1 MKRKKFFFIRALR
14 PGLVLT
20 VLLTILTFLPL
31 EPIDFLEYKLLDLR
45 FRFSKRHHAINDV
58 VLLTID
64 NRSEDRLGRWP
75 WDRTIIA
82 QLINNISQGQP
93 AVIGLDIVFAEK
105 QISPLDKI
113 LSLPDAKS
121 ELEKVNLEKIRKSCD
136 YDRQLAEA
144 IAKARNVVLG
154 YYFFTD
160 GPDTI
165 PDELVQNDPRYR
177 KVRLQSE
184 VFPVRASAQTR
195 EVLPVKRGHGL
206 ESSIELISSASKAQ
220 GYLNIFPDSDGVV
233 RKSFLIMKQGR
244 DWLASFPL
252 QILKIYEGVS
262 GTPVT
267 VTEDGITQLKVGQ
280 RDIPVGLDGSLPVDY
295 TKELSCFPSYSVIDV
310 LDGSVPPAAFSK
322 KVVLVGITDP
332 GLMRDNWV
340 TPTEIVTPGV
350 KIHALTIA
358 TCLEGTYIHQA
369 GYVEVLNLL
378 FIILFGLLL
387 TAAIPRM
394 RGLLPGTFLAL
405 FLFLAYILTAF
416 LLFRKAHIALNM
428 VYPLLCIAAVY
439 TTETLRHAGL
449 SLTRALRKV
458 LQKESALR
466 MLGETQQEL
475 SRLVRVSDIFHPS
488 SASCLS
494 PFLPEAIL
502 ADTPAL
508 TWKLILASLGI
519 NSGALVL
526 FNADGSHQI
535 IVSLGTLLDKIHLEA
550 IKKRVETSESPFL
563 TNHPGK
569 KSEWTFSPDI
579 RNLMAF
585 SVVSGEDF
593 RLVGI
598 FLNKSATAFSDSDQF
613 TLEDV
618 KLAQTA
624 ALQAIIA
631 IQNSKLNTAL
641 KQAQL
646 ETIFRLA
653 MSIEC
658 RDRETGLHVHRVS
671 EYAGIVARGINL
683 SDPEVKLIKS
693 AMPLHD
699 IGKIAVP
706 DSILLK
712 PGKLTDE
719 ELAIMRKHPVVGAKI
734 LENSSSAILSAARI
748 IALSHQE
755 RYDGSGYPYG
765 LKGENIPLYGRIA
778 AVADVFDALA
788 SKRSYK
794 EALSLEKTIEILR
807 QESGKSLDPS
817 FVRVFLESME
827 QVLEVYHQYK
837 ESPDTSPF
845 EYPLKQI
852 YQGK

>member
-1 MKRKKFFFIRALR
+1 MILI
-14 PGLVLT
+14 
-20 VLLTILTFLPL
+20 ILTFLPL
-31 EPIDFLEYKLLDLR
+31 KPIDFLEYKLLD
-45 FRFSKRHHAINDV
+45 FRFMFSKQHRLINNV
-58 VLLTID
+58 VLVTID
-64 NRSEDRLGRWP
+64 NRSEDRIGRWP
-75 WDRTIIA
+75 WDRTKIA
-82 QLINNISQGQP
+82 QLINNISQGKP

-105 QISPLDKI
+105 QISPLEKI

-121 ELEKVNLEKIRKSCD
+121 QLQKVNLEKIRKACD
-136 YDRQLAEA
+136 YDSQLAEA
-144 IAKARNVVLG
+144 IAKASNVVLG

-165 PDELVQNDPRYR
+165 PDEIVQSDPRY
-177 KVRLQSE
+177 KNIRLKSE
-184 VFPVRASAQTR
+184 VFPVLARVQNQKSLT
-195 EVLPVKRGHGL
+195 VKKGHGL

-233 RKSFLIMKQGR
+233 RKSFLVMKQGQ
-244 DWLASFPL
+244 DWLSSFPL
-252 QILKIYEGVS
+252 QILKIYRGAS
-262 GTPVT
+262 ATPLT
-267 VTEDGITQLKVGQ
+267 VTEVGIIQLKIG
-280 RDIPVGLDGSLPVDY
+280 DWEIPVGLDGSLLVDY
-295 TKELSCFPSYSVIDV
+295 TKDLNSFPSYSVIDV
-310 LDGSVPPAAFSK
+310 LDGSVPPSVFSGK
-322 KVVLVGITDP
+322 IVLVGITDP
-332 GLMRDNWV
+332 GLMRDNWI
-340 TPTEIVTPGV
+340 TPTEIVSPGV

-358 TCLEGTYIHQA
+358 TCLEGTYIYQV
-369 GYVEVLNLL
+369 GYVDLLNLF
-378 FIILFGLLL
+378 FIIIFGFLL
-387 TAAIPRM
+387 TVAIPRIK
-394 RGLLPGTFLAL
+394 LIQAAFLAI
-405 FLFLAYILTAF
+405 FLFIAYVMAAF
-416 LLFRKAHIALNM
+416 LFFRKAHVALNM
-428 VYPLLCIAAVY
+428 VYPLLCIVSVY
-439 TTETLRHAGL
+439 TTETLRHTGI

-475 SRLVRVSDIFHPS
+475 SQLVRVSDIFHPS
-488 SASCLS
+488 SSSSMS
-494 PFLPEAIL
+494 PFLSETIL
-502 ADTPAL
+502 ADTPVL
-508 TWKLILASLGI
+508 TWKVILTSLGI

-526 FNADGSHQI
+526 FNTDGSHQM
-535 IVSLGTLLDKIHLEA
+535 IVSIGPLLNKINLEV
-550 IKKRVETSESPFL
+550 IRKQLELSESPFL
-563 TNHPGK
+563 VNHPGK
-569 KSEWTFSPDI
+569 KNEWVFSPDI

-585 SVVSGEDF
+585 SVVSGEGF

-598 FLNKSATAFSDSDQF
+598 FLNKSATAFSDSEQF

-631 IQNSKLNTAL
+631 IQNSKLNIAL

-671 EYAGIVARGINL
+671 EYAGIVAEGINL

-712 PGKLTDE
+712 PGRLTDE
-719 ELAIMRKHPVVGAKI
+719 ELAIMRKHPIVGAKI
-734 LENSSSAILSAARI
+734 LEGSSSAILSAARV

-765 LKGENIPLYGRIA
+765 LKGEQIPLYGRIA
-778 AVADVFDALA
+778 AVSDVFDALA
-788 SKRSYK
+788 SKRTYK
-794 EALSLEKTIEILR
+794 EALSLEKTIEIIN

-817 FVRVFLESME
+817 LVRVFLERME
-827 QVLEVYHQYK
+827 RVLKVYHQYK

-852 YQGK
+852 SQGK